1 MKIKQT
7 TYIGARKK
15 VEYVDV
21 PDPKPATKPVVS
33 TQKDKNKSDKKAD
46 A

>member
-1 MKIKQT
+1 MKVKRT
-7 TYIGARKK
+7 TYVGARKK

-21 PDPKPATKPVVS
+21 PDSKSTVKPKADAP
-33 TQKDKNKSDKKAD
+33 KNKSDKKAD